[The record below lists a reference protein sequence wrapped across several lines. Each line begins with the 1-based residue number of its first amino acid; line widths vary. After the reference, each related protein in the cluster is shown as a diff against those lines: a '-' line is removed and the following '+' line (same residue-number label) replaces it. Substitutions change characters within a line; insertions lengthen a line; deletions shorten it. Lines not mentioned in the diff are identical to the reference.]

1 MNPELAPDAITTDE
15 LAELLVRIR
24 SECDIPG
31 RRAAE
36 RIGMEPQLLA
46 AWERGERLTKIAC
59 FLALLTEVY
68 GFTVK
73 FVPPRQTPSA
83 APVEVR
89 TQFRHRV
96 ISRAPGR

>member
-1 MNPELAPDAITTDE
+1 MNLELAPDAITTAE
-15 LAELLVRIR
+15 LSELLVRIR
-24 SECDIPG
+24 TDSGTQG
-31 RRAAE
+31 RKAAE

-73 FVPPRQTPSA
+73 FVPPRKAPSETCA
-83 APVEVR
+83 EVR
-89 TQFRHRV
+89 TRFRHRV
-96 ISRAPGR
+96 SSRDPSR